1 MNIGR
6 ITIMDNVTK
15 TYIPTQE
22 ELTRIKNIKDKN
34 IDLLD
39 APETYADFWQNDQ
52 KISKKNDQNLVLL
65 D

>member
-1 MNIGR
+1 
-6 ITIMDNVTK
+6 MDNVTK